1 MRTIFFCC
9 LLLIDATCLLP
20 LVSAATPI
28 AAKRRTVIVTGAN
41 RGIGLAAVKALS
53 TTNEWNIIMACRS
66 LEKGE
71 RAKELI
77 KSNEFI
83 EVCELDLSDLRSV
96 KKFASKW
103 GNRPLH
109 VLACNAG
116 VHTRICYGKV
126 CHKFHFIL
134 PLISLFF
141 LSTFLSR
148 LVSSQSLRL

>member
-1 MRTIFFCC
+1 MRTVFFCC
-9 LLLIDATCLLP
+9 LLLLDATGWLP

-28 AAKRRTVIVTGAN
+28 ASKRRTVIVTGAN

-66 LEKGE
+66 LEKAE
-71 RAKELI
+71 RAKESI

-83 EVCELDLSDLRSV
+83 EICELNLSDLGSI
-96 KKFASKW
+96 KQFASKW

-116 VHTRICYGKV
+116 VHHRIS
-126 CHKFHFIL
+126 
-134 PLISLFF
+134 PLVFSSFQ
-141 LSTFLSR
+141 LSCQ
-148 LVSSQSLRL
+148 VQ